1 MKFIVHLP
9 RYNPNSG
16 GSISLHR
23 LLELLV
29 ELGYDSYVL
38 PSRLTAKI
46 RKRNEKK
53 ISKPFWIYAFRS
65 ILKPRKT
72 LTLPNGQVVPLIRLW
87 DLFKSPNRWIVI
99 YPEIIPGNPIRAR
112 HVVRWFLHTP
122 GFHTGIVDYGSG
134 EYHIDFRKFGS
145 EFQDARSYRAPFSM
159 KVVAFPF
166 HIYNLNGAL
175 PAEERSGLCYMVRKG
190 SYRDIGMDLSTAI
203 RLDGLTH
210 EDCAKIFKRSTQFIC
225 FDPHTAYS
233 QFAALCG
240 AQSVVVPE
248 PGVTAE
254 QVYYRDSERY
264 GIAYGFD
271 DLPRAIETVPLIR
284 ETMQLEEAEALK
296 IVKRF
301 AEDVQ
306 AFFRKSL

>member
-1 MKFIVHLP
+1 MKFVVHLP
-9 RYNPNSG
+9 RYDPNSG

-23 LLELLV
+23 LLEMLLD
-29 ELGYDSYVL
+29 LGYDSYLL
-38 PSRLTAKI
+38 PSKLAEKI
-46 RKRNEKK
+46 GKKRKKYSRK
-53 ISKPFWIYAFRS
+53 SLWWYAIKSAFVT
-65 ILKPRKT
+65 RKT
-72 LTLPNGQVVPLIRLW
+72 LTLPNGQTVTLIHPKDILT
-87 DLFKSPNRWIVI
+87 SPNRWIVI
-99 YPEIIPGNPIRAR
+99 YPEIILGNPIRAK

-122 GFHTGIVDYGSG
+122 GFHTGVVDYGPG
-134 EYHIDFRKFGS
+134 EYHIDFRNFGS

-190 SYRDIGMDLSTAI
+190 SYRDIGIDLSTAI

-210 EDCAKIFKRSTQFIC
+210 EESAKIFKRSTQFIC

-240 AQSVVVPE
+240 TQSVVVPE

-254 QVYYRDSERY
+254 QIYYRDSERY

-271 DLPRAIETVPLIR
+271 DLPRAMETVPLIR
-284 ETMQLEEAEALK
+284 ETMQRDEVEALK
-296 IVKRF
+296 SVKRF
-301 AEDVQ
+301 AEDAQ
-306 AFFRKSL
+306 AFFRKFL